1 MIWLAPA
8 TGERHFRECVMFV
21 YLDESGDTGF
31 RFKQGSTR
39 YFVLT
44 LLLVEDPIPIQS
56 AIERFRQQRGLP
68 PGGEF
73 KFTNSPPA
81 VREAFLKLLVSKRLF
96 VRALVVD
103 KTLMTQPHMRRRD
116 TFYNYLVRLILEHD
130 GGTIQDALP
139 VLDESVKN
147 RKTQDQLG
155 SYLRHALNTNQD
167 RPRLRGTVHH
177 GSHTDNLIQA
187 ADMVSGAVYYA
198 YHRGDDRYLNIIR
211 PLIG

>member
-1 MIWLAPA
+1 
-8 TGERHFRECVMFV
+8 MFV

-44 LLLVEDPIPIQS
+44 LRLVEDPIPIQS
-56 AIERFRQQRGLP
+56 AIDRYREQLGLP
-68 PGGEF
+68 LGSEF
-73 KFTNSPPA
+73 KFTKSPPA
-81 VREAFLKLLVSKRLF
+81 VREAFLKLLLSKRLF
-96 VRALVVD
+96 VRALVID
-103 KTLMTQPHMRRRD
+103 KTLMTQPYMRRRD

-130 GGTIQDALP
+130 GGTIRDALL

-147 RKTQDQLG
+147 RKKQDQRG
-155 SYLRHALNTNQD
+155 SYLRRALNTD
-167 RPRLRGTVHH
+167 PDEPRLRGTVHH

-187 ADMVSGAVYYA
+187 ADMVSGAIYYA

-211 PLIG
+211 PLIGRPAGDLWVWMPRTQ